1 MDATSHALNTENI
14 PHLKVL
20 LVDDSRSIRQ
30 SAQAMLEPMGCSI
43 TLAEDGFD
51 ALCRIAALRPDI
63 IFMDVMMPGL
73 DGFQACALIRASP
86 QFGETPVVLV
96 SGSDGLLDRA
106 RAELAG
112 ARRYILKPFRKA
124 DLLEAIAALVPTA
137 RQASSPAAVPDEE
150 AADGAH
156 SVAG

>member
-1 MDATSHALNTENI
+1 MDARSHTLNTENI

-30 SAQAMLEPMGCSI
+30 SAQAMLEPLGCSI

-96 SGSDGLLDRA
+96 SGNDGLLDRA

-124 DLLEAIAALVPTA
+124 DLLEAIAALVPGA
-137 RQASSPAAVPDEE
+137 RPQGAPAVASDEE
-150 AADGAH
+150 AVDGTH
-156 SVAG
+156 SVA

>member
-1 MDATSHALNTENI
+1 MEARSNKRTTENA
-14 PHLKVL
+14 PQLKVL

-30 SAQAMLEPMGCSI
+30 SAKGMLESMGCQI

-86 QFGETPVVLV
+86 QFGETPVVLI

-137 RQASSPAAVPDEE
+137 GEE
-150 AADGAH
+150 TPSA
-156 SVAG
+156 VAGEEVGDAAHPVAG

>member
-1 MDATSHALNTENI
+1 MDAKLHTRTTENS

-30 SAQAMLEPMGCSI
+30 SAQAMLEPLGCAI

-73 DGFQACALIRASP
+73 DGFQACALIRSSP

-137 RQASSPAAVPDEE
+137 RQSTVLAAEPDEE
-150 AADGAH
+150 ADDGAH